1 MTGHAQLKLTRTAGF
16 SLDVAFDI
24 PEDGVTAMELLKAAD
39 AALYAAKRSKRA
51 LHTSP

>member
-24 PEDGVTAMELLKAAD
+24 PEDGVTALFLS
-39 AALYAAKRSKRA
+39 LI
-51 LHTSP
+51 HIPSPRDV